1 MAFCS
6 ACGAEVSGAAFCPK
20 CGAAQGGAAA
30 PAGTAVASPTAGLDE
45 NVAGLLCYVLGWITG
60 LIFFLIDKRPFVRF
74 HAIQSIGMSIAL
86 FAVYLVIGVLFTM
99 LHFMSMGFLALA
111 IYPLLGLLVFVL
123 WIFMMY
129 KAYQHEKFMLPI
141 IGPIAANM
149 AGK

>member
-20 CGAAQGGAAA
+20 CGVAQGSAAA
-30 PAGTAVASPTAGLDE
+30 PAGVVAASPTSGLDE
-45 NVAGLLCYVLGWITG
+45 NVAGLLCYILGWITG

-74 HAIQSIGMSIAL
+74 HAIQSIGMNIAL
-86 FAVYLVIGVLFTM
+86 FALYLVIGVLFAM

-111 IYPLLGLLVFVL
+111 IYPLLGLLVFAL
-123 WIFMMY
+123 WIFLMF
-129 KAYQHEKFMLPI
+129 KAYQHEEFMLPI
-141 IGPIAANM
+141 IGNIAKNM

>member
-20 CGAAQGGAAA
+20 CGVAQGAAA
-30 PAGTAVASPTAGLDE
+30 PAGVVAASPTSGMEE
-45 NVAGLLCYVLGWITG
+45 NVAGLLCYILGWITG

-74 HAIQSIGMSIAL
+74 HAIQSIGMNIGL
-86 FAVYLVIGVLFTM
+86 FVVYLVIGVLFAM

-111 IYPLLGLLVFVL
+111 IYPLLGLLVFAL
-123 WIFMMY
+123 WIFLMY
-129 KAYQHEKFMLPI
+129 KAYQHEEFMLPI
-141 IGPIAANM
+141 IGPIAKNM

>member
-20 CGAAQGGAAA
+20 CGAAQGVAAA
-30 PAGTAVASPTAGLDE
+30 PAGAVAASPTEGLDE

>member
-1 MAFCS
+1 
-6 ACGAEVSGAAFCPK
+6 
-20 CGAAQGGAAA
+20 
-30 PAGTAVASPTAGLDE
+30 
-45 NVAGLLCYVLGWITG
+45 
-60 LIFFLIDKRPFVRF
+60 
-74 HAIQSIGMSIAL
+74 
-86 FAVYLVIGVLFTM
+86 M

>member
-20 CGAAQGGAAA
+20 CGAAQGAAAA
-30 PAGTAVASPTAGLDE
+30 PAGAVAASPTEGLDE
-45 NVAGLLCYVLGWITG
+45 NVAGLLCYVLGWVTG

-111 IYPLLGLLVFVL
+111 IYPLLGLLVFAL